1 MRNSVT
7 VKSRHVTEALEWA
20 KQYCPAYI
28 TVDLHQDGYNTYNP
42 NLYDFFFERSEQGQ
56 KQMLMFQLKWT

>member
-1 MRNSVT
+1 
-7 VKSRHVTEALEWA
+7 VTEALEWA

-56 KQMLMFQLKWT
+56 KQMLMFQLKWA